1 MGIPK
6 LKKTISK
13 YQTPLAFLGIFAASF
28 YLYYPSLSYYFF
40 QDDWFVLNW
49 VRTDDFWS
57 FFKFRT
63 DIIYWRPLTMPIFF
77 KIGQVFFDLKPFG
90 YHLIVFFF
98 HFLNIILVYILF
110 RTLKVSKKISLMSS
124 FLYGTAA
131 FHFVPLSWLSTTS
144 YVIGPTFILS
154 TLILFLTQ
162 KIIFSFTFFLFA
174 LAASEFTL
182 IAIPIL
188 LILKGI
194 NKPTLKKLLPCLI
207 ISIFYLIARFFIFP
221 LPRTDQY
228 EIGFGPRILT
238 NLFWYFVWTFN
249 IPEKMS
255 TIFFFSKPKSSIIAS
270 LQFIRYLILP
280 IILIITFLFTVFL
293 SELNFKKIIKG
304 VEWFILGISPVLLLP
319 KHAFPMYLTV
329 GAIGLFYLFALSL
342 EKLQIKNN
350 LLLLMFSTIW
360 IISSYLTLSF
370 TKETHWTVNEQA
382 ISKAYLGYIVNK
394 VEKPAADSLFVL
406 KPADIDFSQKHGF
419 TLIETEENVKQ
430 SLNDQD
436 AIQVIYN
443 DSSLKSIYTT
453 HQRELTFPSSIEI
466 FEINPRI
473 ND

>member
-1 MGIPK
+1 
-6 LKKTISK
+6 
-13 YQTPLAFLGIFAASF
+13 
-28 YLYYPSLSYYFF
+28 
-40 QDDWFVLNW
+40 
-49 VRTDDFWS
+49 
-57 FFKFRT
+57 
-63 DIIYWRPLTMPIFF
+63 
-77 KIGQVFFDLKPFG
+77 
-90 YHLIVFFF
+90 
-98 HFLNIILVYILF
+98 
-110 RTLKVSKKISLMSS
+110 
-124 FLYGTAA
+124 
-131 FHFVPLSWLSTTS
+131 
-144 YVIGPTFILS
+144 
-154 TLILFLTQ
+154 
-162 KIIFSFTFFLFA
+162 
-174 LAASEFTL
+174 
-182 IAIPIL
+182 
-188 LILKGI
+188 
-194 NKPTLKKLLPCLI
+194 
-207 ISIFYLIARFFIFP
+207 
-221 LPRTDQY
+221 
-228 EIGFGPRILT
+228 
-238 NLFWYFVWTFN
+238 
-249 IPEKMS
+249 MS

-453 HQRELTFPSSIEI
+453 HQRELTFTSSIEI
-466 FEINPRI
+466 FEINPMI

>member
-13 YQTPLAFLGIFAASF
+13 YQIPLAFLGIFAASF

-162 KIIFSFTFFLFA
+162 KIIFSFTFF
-174 LAASEFTL
+174 
-182 IAIPIL
+182 
-188 LILKGI
+188 
-194 NKPTLKKLLPCLI
+194 
-207 ISIFYLIARFFIFP
+207 IFP

-360 IISSYLTLSF
+360 IISSHLTLSF
-370 TKETHWTVNEQA
+370 TKETHWAVNEQA

-419 TLIETEENVKQ
+419 TLIETEENVNQ

-466 FEINPRI
+466 YEINPMI